1 MRPSDR
7 AHWKGNFIMINA
19 IKQPEVAEV
28 GDIITRSGNAT
39 IAGYQDLAKAYQGL
53 ATQNAERLGAALQ
66 ALAAVKGPVEFFD
79 LQKKLMAE
87 GIEAAVRDG
96 NHIAK
101 LTGSIFA
108 AAFEPVR
115 EQVEA
120 NGKAAKK

>member
-1 MRPSDR
+1 MSSATMERD
-7 AHWKGNFIMINA
+7 
-19 IKQPEVAEV
+19 VAA
-28 GDIITRSGNAT
+28 GSDIITRSGNAA

-66 ALAAVKGPVEFFD
+66 ALAAVKSPAEFVE
-79 LQKKLMAE
+79 LQNKLMAD

-101 LTGSIFA
+101 LTSSIFA

-115 EQVEA
+115 EHVEVL
-120 NGKAAKK
+120 GKTFKK